1 MKFGNF
7 LLGLLLSTRFKFWK
21 RHKKL
26 ISRGLAGLVILL
38 LVNFVVSCYY
48 YKVSTS
54 LQPPTGEL
62 MSLSDLGK
70 SFVVHQGYNANYVDS
85 LTFTTDTLEL
95 FLGFTYYTEK
105 DDIRPV
111 VPNSAKR
118 YRKKKGD
125 ARLLNEVHL
134 YVNPNIALQGTKLT
148 IAHIDLER
156 LDVYN
161 HSTKHTTAYSILF
174 GIALVPAAWLALTL
188 LWLLAMLLTGNSCPF
203 IYTYNGEDFV
213 FAGEIYS
220 GAVYEPLERH
230 DYLLLPDLVEDNGE
244 YKLKISNQLEEVQHT
259 NLLELLVFDH
269 EADREVLV
277 DKYGSPHAISGPLP
291 PVSAVNLKG
300 DEVLKLIEKEDD
312 LIYVGDDPSKD
323 PPLLDG
329 VILTFDLPENKDQVD
344 LVIEAKNSYWL
355 DFVYHNF
362 RDMLGASYKMWMKK
376 QADGDPEKMKDW
388 SLSQNIPLSVYVMAD
403 GEWVFQDYYN
413 TVGPMAFK
421 KDVLSLDVSEMGD
434 GPLQIKLQS
443 GSYFWE
449 LGYAGLSLNEEMEL
463 HMVTLPL
470 LSGIDEEN
478 QDIRDV
484 LLSDDE
490 MYYVQPEIGNEAS
503 LIFKAPDLQGKDR
516 TIVLHS
522 KGYYQIKQDPKGA
535 PKLKALKEIRKSGNF
550 NRYSNELM
558 QEMLAEHIFRDGKK
572 EKSGK

>member
-1 MKFGNF
+1 MIPAAYVAFMLLFF
-7 LLGLLLSTRFKFWK
+7 LIMLLS
-21 RHKKL
+21 
-26 ISRGLAGLVILL
+26 
-38 LVNFVVSCYY
+38 
-48 YKVSTS
+48 
-54 LQPPTGEL
+54 
-62 MSLSDLGK
+62 
-70 SFVVHQGYNANYVDS
+70 
-85 LTFTTDTLEL
+85 
-95 FLGFTYYTEK
+95 
-105 DDIRPV
+105 
-111 VPNSAKR
+111 
-118 YRKKKGD
+118 
-125 ARLLNEVHL
+125 
-134 YVNPNIALQGTKLT
+134 
-148 IAHIDLER
+148 
-156 LDVYN
+156 
-161 HSTKHTTAYSILF
+161 
-174 GIALVPAAWLALTL
+174 
-188 LWLLAMLLTGNSCPF
+188 GNSCPF
-203 IYTYNGEDFV
+203 IYTYNGAEFV

-220 GAVYEPLERH
+220 GAVYKPLERH
-230 DYLLLPDLVEDNGE
+230 DYLLLPDLVEDHGE

-259 NLLELLVFDH
+259 NMLELLVFDH
-269 EADREVLV
+269 DTGSEVLV
-277 DKYGSPHAISGPLP
+277 DKYGSPHVISGPLL
-291 PVSAVNLKG
+291 PVSAKNLKG

-312 LIYVGDDPSKD
+312 LIYVGDDPSRD

-329 VILTFDLPENKDQVD
+329 LILNFELPEKKDRVD

-388 SLSQNIPLSVYVMAD
+388 SLSQNIPLSVYLMVD

-421 KDVLSLDVSEMGD
+421 KDVLSLDVSETGQ

-449 LGYAGLSLNEEMEL
+449 LGYAGLSLNEELEL
-463 HMVTLPL
+463 HMETLPL
-470 LSGIDEEN
+470 LSGTDEEDR
-478 QDIRDV
+478 DIREA

-490 MYYVQPEIGNEAS
+490 LYYVQPEIGNEAS
-503 LIFKAPDLQGKDR
+503 LIFRAPELQGNGR

-550 NRYSNELM
+550 NLYSNELM